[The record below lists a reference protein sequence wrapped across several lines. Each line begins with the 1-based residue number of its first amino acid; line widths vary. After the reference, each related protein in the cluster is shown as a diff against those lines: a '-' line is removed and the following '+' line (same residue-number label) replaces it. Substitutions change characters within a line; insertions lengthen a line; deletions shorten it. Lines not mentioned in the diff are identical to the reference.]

1 MEMGVEDVRR
11 WSEMGVKGVR
21 VRSNPKSNPDRKRW
35 EREAKMEWISGVED
49 HQRVQIFRLIP

>member
-21 VRSNPKSNPDRKRW
+21 VRSNPKSNPDWKRQSVKQKW
-35 EREAKMEWISGVED
+35 NGSAGEVLLLDG
-49 HQRVQIFRLIP
+49 